1 MFLLILGSMLA
12 VQDAKA
18 DVDVF
23 GKYLATNLTTKPA
36 CDKPDERYLT
46 ISSRGL
52 DWGDGKTH
60 PLVRLEVGDRDHY
73 HLWIKDLR
81 TGKVVLYSVFIDRNY
96 DNAIVISDERAEM
109 QARIDQPG
117 VADIGI
123 AGYAR
128 CPS

>member
-1 MFLLILGSMLA
+1 MLLLIAGSILA
-12 VQDAKA
+12 VQETNAGA
-18 DVDVF
+18 DLF
-23 GKYLATNLTTKPA
+23 GKYLATNLTTKPT
-36 CDKPDERYLT
+36 CDKPGERYLV
-46 ISSRGL
+46 INSSGL

-60 PLVRLEVGDRDHY
+60 PLIRLEVGDRNHY
-73 HLWIKDLR
+73 HLWLKDRR
-81 TGKVVLYSVFIDRNY
+81 TGKAVLYGIFVDRNY

-109 QARIDQPG
+109 QARIDRPG

>member
-1 MFLLILGSMLA
+1 MLPFILGSILA

-18 DVDVF
+18 HVDVF

-36 CDKPDERYLT
+36 CDKPGDRYL
-46 ISSRGL
+46 IINSKGL
-52 DWGDGKTH
+52 DWGDGKTY

-73 HLWIKDLR
+73 HLWLNDLQ
-81 TGKVVLYSVFIDRNY
+81 TGKVMLYGVFIDRNH
-96 DNAIVISDERAEM
+96 DHAIVISDERAEM
-109 QARIDQPG
+109 QARVDQPG

>member
-1 MFLLILGSMLA
+1 MLLFIVGSMLA

-18 DVDVF
+18 GADVF
-23 GKYLATNLTTKPA
+23 GRYLATNLTTKPT
-36 CDKPDERYLT
+36 CDKPGERYLI
-46 ISSRGL
+46 ISSSGL

-60 PLVRLEVGDRDHY
+60 PLVRLEVGDRNHY
-73 HLWIKDLR
+73 HLWVKDIR
-81 TGKVVLYSVFIDRNY
+81 TGKAVLYGVFIDRQY